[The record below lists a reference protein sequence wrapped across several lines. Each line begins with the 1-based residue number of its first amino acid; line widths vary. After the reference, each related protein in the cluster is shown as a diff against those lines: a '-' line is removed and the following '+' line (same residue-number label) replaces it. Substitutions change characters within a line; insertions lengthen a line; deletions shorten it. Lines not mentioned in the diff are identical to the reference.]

1 MAWDTSHPRKI
12 SRGDW
17 DNLPDDVEIV
27 LNDIF
32 NAKQHSNDPSTYLS
46 YKEIQ
51 DLLYAKGR
59 ELWVREA
66 KNLIVDSEDDSIQGV
81 AEYMGAVIAFDA
93 VRDISERYG
102 EENVIDKY
110 RVKEMNK
117 RIESVENDYKIFL
130 DQCEDQIDAGDVVI
144 HIDDIYN

>member
-17 DNLPDDVEIV
+17 DTLPEDVEIV

-32 NAKQHSNDPSTYLS
+32 NAINDTSTYLS

-59 ELWVREA
+59 DLWVREA

-81 AEYMGAVIAFDA
+81 AEYMGAMTAFNA
-93 VRDISERYG
+93 IRDISERYG

-117 RIESVENDYKIFL
+117 RIESVENDYEIFL
-130 DQCEDQIDAGDVVI
+130 DQCEDQIDAGDVVT